1 MARNNKSRVTGWL
14 ILSLSILLLSGCA
27 SYQARQ
33 AYEAGEKFSAEEK
46 FDQAVEKYAEAN
58 ELDPSSKKY
67 KLELLSSR
75 AKAAAQYLRQARQLT
90 REGKPEDALAIY
102 RLAQRVDPSNEVA
115 VQEERQLSN
124 LLAAQKHAEEG
135 ADLYG
140 RKNPAAARK
149 AIEQALKLDANNA
162 RALAIKALL
171 DSEQKKIAMDGVEL
185 DVASTEPITL
195 RFKDAN
201 IKEVFGILSQLSGIN
216 FIFDEDIRNQS
227 VSVLLEKASFAQ
239 AMQLIMQMNGLG
251 KKVLNS
257 KTIIVYPL
265 TREKEKQYEDQL
277 IQTFYLSHIDAKK
290 AVNLLRTMLQLRK
303 VYVHE
308 ERNALVVR
316 DKPEVIRLA
325 EQILAAAD
333 SADSEVLFELE
344 LVSVNNKDD
353 FIWGP
358 QLSSQ
363 SIGVGMADSSG
374 GNLLLDSLSAGAAT
388 TGLVQSL
395 NGLQTFYSIPS
406 AKFDFVK
413 TLEGSETLANPKVRV
428 KNREKAKVHVG
439 TREPVITGTNN
450 NGTTTES
457 IQYVDVGIKL
467 DVEPVIQLDGT
478 VLAGIKLEVSDATY
492 LETTKSGTTPIRITT
507 TNAETKL
514 VLKDGERTVIGGLFE
529 KIDSKNKSTIPF
541 IGQIPILGNLFSHFD
556 NKDRKKEILLSITPH
571 IIKQVELPALD
582 IATIWSGGEDNLK
595 AGPNFG
601 AFAQPLLSEF
611 EEVKPLAAPA
621 VKLASLSLPAEAV
634 EMSPQPV
641 SVPFVAVAVAQE
653 KTPAA
658 SPAEPIAAPEPEAA
672 PQAAPQAA
680 PAVPATESVPTE
692 ELVPAEEV
700 GAPLVLETPSR
711 LTAKLVFTAPPQVE
725 LEKEFVLGVEVSDV
739 EKLYSA
745 PLFIQ
750 YNPAALELISVS
762 EGGFLK
768 QNDHA
773 TVFSSS
779 PNRATGQ
786 VIVGYKQG
794 TGGKGAS
801 GSGQLFTL
809 NFKPLAK
816 GATPVEIN
824 RVNFRSPEGV
834 RLEVVPEA
842 IMVEVR

>member
-14 ILSLSILLLSGCA
+14 VLSLSILLLSGCA

-58 ELDPSSKKY
+58 ALDPSSKKY

-102 RLAQRVDPSNEVA
+102 RQAQRVDPSNEVA

-162 RALAIKALL
+162 RALAIKELL
-171 DSEQKKIAMDGVEL
+171 DREQKKIAMDGVEL

-216 FIFDEDIRNQS
+216 FIFDEDIRSQS

-333 SADSEVLFELE
+333 RADSEVLFELE
-344 LVSVNNKDD
+344 LVSVNTKDD
-353 FIWGP
+353 ILWGP
-358 QLSSQ
+358 QLTPQ
-363 SIGVGMADSSG
+363 SIGVGMADSLG
-374 GNLLLDSLSAGAAT
+374 TNLLLGSLPTAGSAT

-406 AKFDFVK
+406 AKFDFLK
-413 TLEGSETLANPKVRV
+413 TLEDSETLANPKVRV
-428 KNREKAKVHVG
+428 KNREKAKIHVG

-467 DVEPVIQLDGT
+467 DVEPIIQLDGT

-492 LETTKSGTTPIRITT
+492 LDKTDSGTTPIRITT

-514 VLKDGERTVIGGLFE
+514 VLNDGERTVIGGLFE

-541 IGQIPILGNLFSHFD
+541 IGQIPIIGSLFSHID

-571 IIKQVELPALD
+571 IIKQVELPVPD

-641 SVPFVAVAVAQE
+641 SVPFVAVPVAQE
-653 KTPAA
+653 KTPAV
-658 SPAEPIAAPEPEAA
+658 SPAEPIAAPEPE
-672 PQAAPQAA
+672 AAPQAA

-692 ELVPAEEV
+692 ELAPAEEV
-700 GAPLVLETPSR
+700 GAPLVLEAPSR

-725 LEKEFVLGVEVSDV
+725 LEKEFVLGVEVRDV

-809 NFKPLAK
+809 SFKPLAR

-842 IMVEVR
+842 VMVEVR